1 MNTYQTIRFRF
12 IRDSQNSKED
22 DTTKF
27 EPVFKDSGEFD
38 YFQVTE
44 LTNVTPVGRR
54 NKAITRMS
62 HYSFTQWLGSLLT
75 FSELDTEDP
84 LEFIQVE
91 MPLLPIMLIQP
102 TQLRHSWNAIYN
114 WLLCLQQP
122 GAWPK
127 VTEDI
132 HPPSVPR
139 ARHNQY
145 RPEASPI
152 AVQPSDLQNPP
163 QHQVRRHTF
172 FDENGGMRVVARY
185 V

>member
-12 IRDSQNSKED
+12 IRDGQNSKED
-22 DTTKF
+22 DHSKF
-27 EPVFKDSGEFD
+27 EPRFKDNGEFD

-44 LTNVTPVGRR
+44 LTNVAPAGRR
-54 NKAITRMS
+54 NKSITRMS
-62 HYSFTQWLGSLLT
+62 HYAFTQWLGSLLT

-84 LEFIQVE
+84 LEFIQIE
-91 MPLLPIMLIQP
+91 MPLLPVMLIKP
-102 TQLRHSWNAIYN
+102 TLLRHSWNAIYN

-132 HPPSVPR
+132 LSPAPR
-139 ARHNQY
+139 NHRAIQ
-145 RPEASPI
+145 RPAVSPV
-152 AVQPSDLQNPP
+152 AVQPSVLEQLPER
-163 QHQVRRHTF
+163 QVRRHTF
-172 FDENGGMRVVARY
+172 FDENGGIRVVARY